1 MRAGELPNK
10 RSTGRAPVPSMRL
23 MLDPGNVWRIG
34 FVVVAVVVAAL
45 VGRFILVQGSS
56 LLFTVL
62 MAWFASLAMEPP
74 VGWLARRMRRGAAT
88 AIVMLGI
95 VAFLVIFVLLFGQLF
110 VDQVAQLVEAL
121 PGLVRGTVD
130 WANGALGTQYELAD
144 ILANLNLTP
153 AKVAGYAGQV
163 AGGVLSVLGSVAG
176 AVASL
181 FMFVLFAFYLSAD
194 GPRLRL
200 WIASLFPPRIQ
211 EMTVVIWDTTAE
223 KTGRYVSVRV
233 LLALING
240 STSGIFF
247 LIVGLPSW
255 LALGIWTGL
264 VAQFVPAIGTYIS
277 ISLPVIVGLLS
288 PNPWLGVIVLGW
300 AVAYQQVEN
309 LTIEPRLSARAVNVH
324 PAVSFASAILGLAL
338 FGIAGALLAIPVVA
352 MLLTLLDIY
361 RTRYELLPGLVAAQA
376 ASAPRTGSSRQK
388 AAAADDEDDE
398 DDA

>member
-1 MRAGELPNK
+1 MRADEEPPE
-10 RSTGRAPVPSMRL
+10 RPTGRAPDRSVRIL
-23 MLDPGNVWRIG
+23 LDPGNMWRIG
-34 FVVVAVVVAAL
+34 FVVVGVVVSAL
-45 VGRFILVQGSS
+45 AGRFILVQGSS
-56 LLFTVL
+56 LLFTVVI
-62 MAWFASLAMEPP
+62 AWFASLALEPP
-74 VGWLARRMRRGAAT
+74 VEWLARRMRRGAAT
-88 AIVMLGI
+88 AVVMLGV
-95 VAFLVIFVLLFGQLF
+95 VAFLGLFVLLFGQLF

-121 PGLVRGTVD
+121 PGLVRGAVD
-130 WANGALGTQYELAD
+130 WVNGTLGTQYELAD

-153 AKVAGYAGQV
+153 AKAAGYAGQV

-181 FMFVLFAFYLSAD
+181 LMFVLFAFYLSAD

-211 EMTVVIWDTTAE
+211 KMTIVIWDTTAE

-233 LLALING
+233 LLAVING

-277 ISLPVIVGLLS
+277 ISLPVLVGLLS

-361 RTRYELLPGLVAAQA
+361 RTRYALPPELVAGQAQSGPHA
-376 ASAPRTGSSRQK
+376 GLPLATPSEVE
-388 AAAADDEDDE
+388 DE
-398 DDA
+398 